1 MPIRKESRQLRV
13 GIVGAG
19 PIAQIAHLE
28 ACRKG
33 RNTQLYALCEA
44 APDLLA
50 RVAAIHR
57 PQRSFT
63 RYPDM
68 LADAQV
74 DAVIVAVADQYHVEL
89 ALQALRAGKHVLVEK
104 PMGVTV
110 EECEAL
116 RDEVV
121 ASGLTLQVGH
131 NRRFDPG
138 VIHARRFIQEEI
150 GGLMSG
156 QFWYYDSVHR
166 YTMTDA
172 LQPIIE
178 TSSSVRRPPGNPK
191 ADRRR
196 YLMLAH
202 GSHLTDT
209 TRFLSQ
215 SEILQVRSRYL
226 ERFDRHC
233 WFVDVAFADGSLG
246 NLELTITVAGD
257 FEEGF
262 RIQGEHGSV
271 NGRLPISWYHKAGF
285 VECFSTADDLYT
297 RPLGQ
302 DGHGYR
308 RQLEGWADTILHGK
322 PQWGATV
329 LDGLATM
336 RAMAAI
342 AHSAATGG
350 DWVELDSISGGV

>member
-1 MPIRKESRQLRV
+1 MPIQKELRLLRIGV
-13 GIVGAG
+13 VGAG
-19 PIAQIAHLE
+19 PISQIAHLE

-33 RNTQLYALCEA
+33 RNTQLYGLCEA

-63 RYPDM
+63 RYAAM
-68 LADAQV
+68 LADRQV
-74 DAVIVAVADQYHVEL
+74 EAVIVAVADQYHVEL

-110 EECEAL
+110 EACETL
-116 RDEVV
+116 RDEV
-121 ASGLTLQVGH
+121 ASSGLTLQVGH

-150 GGLMSG
+150 GGLMSA

-172 LQPIIE
+172 LQPLVE
-178 TSSSVRRPPGNPK
+178 TGANVLRPPGNPK

-202 GSHLTDT
+202 GSHLSDT
-209 TRFLSQ
+209 ARFLSQ
-215 SEILQVRSRYL
+215 SEIVQVRSRHL
-226 ERFDRHC
+226 ERFGRHC

-246 NLELTITVAGD
+246 NLELTVTVAGD

-271 NGRLPISWYHKAGF
+271 RGRLPLSWYHKAGS
-285 VECFSTADDLYT
+285 VECFSTRDDLYT

-322 PQWGATV
+322 PQWGASV
-329 LDGLATM
+329 HDGLASM

-342 AHSAATGG
+342 ARSAASGGGWIGLESVTGG
-350 DWVELDSISGGV
+350 V

>member
-1 MPIRKESRQLRV
+1 MPIQKESRLLRIGV
-13 GIVGAG
+13 VGAG
-19 PIAQIAHLE
+19 PISQIAHLE

-33 RNTQLYALCEA
+33 RNTQLYGLCEA

-57 PQRSFT
+57 PLRSFT
-63 RYPDM
+63 RLDEM
-68 LADAQV
+68 LADTQV
-74 DAVIVAVADQYHVEL
+74 EAVIVAVADQYHVEL

-104 PMGVTV
+104 PMGVNV
-110 EECEAL
+110 VECEAL
-116 RDEVV
+116 RDEVA
-121 ASGLTLQVGH
+121 ASDLTLQVGH

-150 GGLMSG
+150 GGLMSA

-172 LQPIIE
+172 LQPLIE
-178 TSSSVRRPPGNPK
+178 TSSSVLRPPGNPK

-202 GSHLTDT
+202 GSHLSDT
-209 TRFLSQ
+209 ARFLSQ
-215 SEILQVRSRYL
+215 SEIVQVRSRYL
-226 ERFDRHC
+226 ERFGRHC
-233 WFVDVAFADGSLG
+233 WFVDAAFADGSLG
-246 NLELTITVAGD
+246 NMELTVTVAGD

-271 NGRLPISWYHKAGF
+271 RGRLPLSWYHKSGS
-285 VECFSTADDLYT
+285 VECFSTRDDLYT

-308 RQLEGWADTILHGK
+308 QQLEGWADTILHGV
-322 PQWGATV
+322 PQWGASV
-329 LDGLATM
+329 HDGLASM
-336 RAMAAI
+336 RAMSAI

-350 DWVELDSISGGV
+350 GWVELESVTGGV

>member
-1 MPIRKESRQLRV
+1 MPIQKESRLLRIGV
-13 GIVGAG
+13 LGAG

-33 RNTQLYALCEA
+33 RNTQLYGLCEA

-50 RVAAIHR
+50 RVAAMHR

-63 RYPDM
+63 RYADM
-68 LADAQV
+68 LADPQV
-74 DAVIVAVADQYHVEL
+74 EAVIVGVADQFHAGL
-89 ALQALRAGKHVLVEK
+89 ALQALKAGKHVLVEK

-110 EECEAL
+110 AECEAL
-116 RDEVV
+116 RD
-121 ASGLTLQVGH
+121 AALSSGLILQVGH

-138 VIHARRFIQEEI
+138 VMHARHFIQERI
-150 GGLMSG
+150 GGLMSA

-166 YTMTDA
+166 YSMTDA
-172 LQPIIE
+172 LQPFIE
-178 TSSSVRRPPGNPK
+178 TSGQRLVPPGNPK
-191 ADRRR
+191 GDRRR

-209 TRFLSQ
+209 ARFLSQ
-215 SEILQVRSRYL
+215 SEIVQARSRLL
-226 ERFDRHC
+226 ERFDRRC
-233 WFVDVAFADGSLG
+233 WFVDVDYADGSLG
-246 NLELTITVAGD
+246 HLELTITVAGD

-262 RIQGEHGSV
+262 RIQGELGSV
-271 NGRLPISWYHKAGF
+271 NGRLPISWYHKSGS

-322 PQWGATV
+322 PQWGANV
-329 LDGLATM
+329 HDGLASM
-336 RAMAAI
+336 RAMVAI
-342 AHSAATGG
+342 ARSAATGG
-350 DWVELDSISGGV
+350 DWVALESVSGGV

>member
-1 MPIRKESRQLRV
+1 MPIPKEPRLLRIAV
-13 GIVGAG
+13 VGAG
-19 PIAQIAHLE
+19 AIAQIAHLDS
-28 ACRKG
+28 CRKG

-63 RYPDM
+63 RYADM
-68 LADAQV
+68 LADPQV
-74 DAVIVAVADQYHVEL
+74 EAVIVAAADQFHVDL
-89 ALQALRAGKHVLVEK
+89 ATQALRAGKHVLVEK

-110 EECEAL
+110 EECERL
-116 RDEVV
+116 RDETD

-138 VIHARRFIQEEI
+138 VIHARRFIQERI
-150 GGLMSG
+150 GGLMSA
-156 QFWYYDSVHR
+156 QLWYYDSVHR

-172 LQPIIE
+172 LQPLVE
-178 TSSSVRRPPGNPK
+178 SSAGALRPAGNPK

-209 TRFLSQ
+209 TRFLAK
-215 SEILQVRSRYL
+215 SEIVQVRARYL
-226 ERFDRHC
+226 HRFDRHC

-271 NGRLPISWYHKAGF
+271 RGRLPLSWYHKTGA
-285 VECFSTADDLYT
+285 VECFSTEDDLYT

-308 RQLEGWADTILHGK
+308 QQLEGWADTILHGK

-329 LDGLATM
+329 HDGLASM

-342 AHSAATGG
+342 ARSAASGG
-350 DWVELDSISGGV
+350 GWVELESVKGGV

>member
-1 MPIRKESRQLRV
+1 MPIPKESRLLRIGV
-13 GIVGAG
+13 LGAG

-50 RVAAIHR
+50 RVAAMHR
-57 PQRSFT
+57 PQRSFLH
-63 RYPDM
+63 YADM
-68 LADAQV
+68 LADPNV
-74 DAVIVAVADQYHVEL
+74 EAVIVGVADQFHAKL
-89 ALQALRAGKHVLVEK
+89 ALQALEAGKHVLVEK

-116 RDEVV
+116 REAVI

-138 VIHARRFIQEEI
+138 VIHARRFIQEKI
-150 GGLMSG
+150 GGLISA

-172 LQPIIE
+172 LQPLVQ
-178 TSSSVRRPPGNPK
+178 TSTQVLRPTGDPK
-191 ADRRR
+191 SDRRR

-209 TRFLSQ
+209 ARFLAQ
-215 SEILQVRSRYL
+215 SEITRLRSRLL
-226 ERFDRHC
+226 ERLDRRC
-233 WFVDVAFADGSLG
+233 WFVDLAYADGSLG
-246 NLELTITVAGD
+246 HLDLTVTVAGD

-308 RQLEGWADTILHGK
+308 RQLEGWADTILQGK
-322 PQWGATV
+322 EQWGAGV
-329 LDGLATM
+329 HDGLASM

-342 AHSAATGG
+342 ARSAATCG
-350 DWVELDSISGGV
+350 DWVALDSVSGGV

>member
-1 MPIRKESRQLRV
+1 MPIPKESRLLRV
-13 GIVGAG
+13 AVVGAG

-28 ACRKG
+28 SCRKG
-33 RNTQLYALCEA
+33 RNTQLYGLCEA

-50 RVAAIHR
+50 RIAAIHR
-57 PQRSFT
+57 PHRSFT
-63 RYPDM
+63 RYADM
-68 LADAQV
+68 LADSQV
-74 DAVIVAVADQYHVEL
+74 EAVIVAVADQYHVEL

-116 RDEVV
+116 RDEVA

-172 LQPIIE
+172 LQPLIE
-178 TSSSVRRPPGNPK
+178 TSSSVLRPHGNPK

-196 YLMLAH
+196 YLMLGH

-209 TRFLSQ
+209 TRFLSK
-215 SEILQVRSRYL
+215 SEIVQVRSRYL
-226 ERFDRHC
+226 DRFDRHC
-233 WFVDVAFADGSLG
+233 WFVDIAFADGSLG
-246 NLELTITVAGD
+246 NLELTVTVAGD

-271 NGRLPISWYHKAGF
+271 RGRLPLSWYHKTGA
-285 VECFSTADDLYT
+285 VECFSTRDDLYT

-308 RQLEGWADTILHGK
+308 QQLEGWADTILHGK
-322 PQWGATV
+322 PQWGASV
-329 LDGLATM
+329 HDGLASM

-342 AHSAATGG
+342 SLSASTGG
-350 DWVELDSISGGV
+350 DWVNLESVSGGV

>member
-50 RVAAIHR
+50 RVSAIHR

-74 DAVIVAVADQYHVEL
+74 EAVIVAVADQYHVEL
-89 ALQALRAGKHVLVEK
+89 ALQALQAGKHVLVEK

-138 VIHARRFIQEEI
+138 VIHARRFIQQEI

-172 LQPIIE
+172 LQPLIE

-215 SEILQVRSRYL
+215 SEILQLRSRYL

-233 WFVDVAFADGSLG
+233 WFVDIAFADGSLG

-271 NGRLPISWYHKAGF
+271 RGRLPLSWYHKSGS
-285 VECFSTADDLYT
+285 VECFSTRDDLYT

-308 RQLEGWADTILHGK
+308 QQLESWADTILHGK

-329 LDGLATM
+329 HDGLAAM
-336 RAMAAI
+336 RTMAAI

-350 DWVELDSISGGV
+350 DWVELDSITGGV

>member
-1 MPIRKESRQLRV
+1 MPIQKESRLLRIGV
-13 GIVGAG
+13 LGAG

-28 ACRKG
+28 SCRKG

-57 PQRSFT
+57 PQRSFLH
-63 RYPDM
+63 YAEM
-68 LADAQV
+68 LADSRV
-74 DAVIVAVADQYHVEL
+74 DAVIVGVADQFHANL
-89 ALQALRAGKHVLVEK
+89 ALQALEAGKHVLVEK

-110 EECEAL
+110 EECEEL
-116 RDEVV
+116 RDAVTS
-121 ASGLTLQVGH
+121 SGLTLQVGH

-138 VIHARRFIQEEI
+138 IIHARNFIQEQI
-150 GGLMSG
+150 GGLISA

-172 LQPIIE
+172 LQPLIA
-178 TSSSVRRPPGNPK
+178 TSAQVLRPSGNPK
-191 ADRRR
+191 GDRRR

-209 TRFLSQ
+209 ARFLSQ
-215 SEILQVRSRYL
+215 SRITQVRSRLL
-226 ERFDRHC
+226 ERFDRRC
-233 WFVDVAFADGSLG
+233 WFVDVAYADGSLG
-246 NLELTITVAGD
+246 HLELTVTVAGD

-308 RQLEGWADTILHGK
+308 RQLEGWADTVLHGK
-322 PQWGATV
+322 QQWGANV
-329 LDGLATM
+329 HDGLASM

-342 AHSAATGG
+342 ARSAATDG
-350 DWVELDSISGGV
+350 DWIALNSVSGGV

>member
-1 MPIRKESRQLRV
+1 MPIAKDSRLLRIGV
-13 GIVGAG
+13 LGAG

-33 RNTQLYALCEA
+33 RNTQLYGLCEA

-63 RYPDM
+63 RYTDM
-68 LADAQV
+68 LADPQV
-74 DAVIVAVADQYHVEL
+74 EAVIVGVADQFHVEM
-89 ALQALRAGKHVLVEK
+89 ASQALHAGKHVLVEK

-116 RDEVV
+116 RDAVV
-121 ASGLTLQVGH
+121 SCGLTLQVGH

-138 VIHARRFIQEEI
+138 VIHARRFIQERI
-150 GGLMSG
+150 GGLMSA

-172 LQPIIE
+172 LQPLIE
-178 TSSSVRRPPGNPK
+178 TSQQALRPAGNPK

-196 YLMLAH
+196 YLMLGH

-209 TRFLSQ
+209 ARFLSR
-215 SEILQVRSRYL
+215 SGIVQVRSRLL
-226 ERFDRHC
+226 ERFGRRC
-233 WFVDVAFADGSLG
+233 WFVDLAFADGSLG
-246 NLELTITVAGD
+246 HLDLTISAAGD

-271 NGRLPISWYHKAGF
+271 NGRLPLSWYHKAGY

-308 RQLEGWADTILHGK
+308 QQLEGWADTILHGK
-322 PQWGATV
+322 AQWGANV
-329 LDGLATM
+329 HDGLASM

-342 AHSAATGG
+342 ARSAATGG
-350 DWVELDSISGGV
+350 GWIDLSTVTGGV

>member
-1 MPIRKESRQLRV
+1 MPIQKETRLLRIGV
-13 GIVGAG
+13 LGAG

-50 RVAAIHR
+50 RVAAMHR
-57 PQRSFT
+57 PQRSFLH
-63 RYPDM
+63 YDDM
-68 LADAQV
+68 LADPLV
-74 DAVIVAVADQYHVEL
+74 EAVIVGVADQFHAKL
-89 ALQALRAGKHVLVEK
+89 ALQALEAGKHVLVEK

-110 EECEAL
+110 EECETL
-116 RDEVV
+116 RDAVT

-138 VIHARRFIQEEI
+138 VIHARRFIQQQI
-150 GGLMSG
+150 GGLLSA

-172 LQPIIE
+172 LQPLVI
-178 TSSSVRRPPGNPK
+178 TSAQVLRPSGDPK
-191 ADRRR
+191 SDRRR

-209 TRFLSQ
+209 ARFLAQ
-215 SEILQVRSRYL
+215 SEIAQLRARLL
-226 ERFDRHC
+226 ERFDRRC
-233 WFVDVAFADGSLG
+233 WFVDLTYADGSLG
-246 NLELTITVAGD
+246 HLELTVTVAGD

-271 NGRLPISWYHKAGF
+271 NGRLPLSWYHQSGF

-308 RQLEGWADTILHGK
+308 RQLEGWADTVLHGK
-322 PQWGATV
+322 EQWGAGV
-329 LDGLATM
+329 HDGLASM
-336 RAMAAI
+336 RAMTAI
-342 AHSAATGG
+342 ARSAATGG
-350 DWVELDSISGGV
+350 DWIALDSVSGGV

>member
-1 MPIRKESRQLRV
+1 MPIEKETRLLRIGV
-13 GIVGAG
+13 LGAG

-50 RVAAIHR
+50 RVAAMHR
-57 PQRSFT
+57 PQRSFLH
-63 RYPDM
+63 YADM
-68 LADAQV
+68 LADPHV
-74 DAVIVAVADQYHVEL
+74 DAVIVGVADQFHAKL
-89 ALQALRAGKHVLVEK
+89 ALQALEAGKHVLVEK

-116 RDEVV
+116 RDAVTS
-121 ASGLTLQVGH
+121 SGLTLQVGH

-138 VIHARRFIQEEI
+138 VIHARCFIQEQI
-150 GGLMSG
+150 GGLISA
-156 QFWYYDSVHR
+156 QLWYYDSVHR

-172 LQPIIE
+172 LQPLVQ
-178 TSSSVRRPPGNPK
+178 TSTQVLRPSGDPK
-191 ADRRR
+191 SDRRR

-209 TRFLSQ
+209 ARFLAQ
-215 SEILQVRSRYL
+215 SEITRLRARLL
-226 ERFDRHC
+226 ERFDRRC
-233 WFVDVAFADGSLG
+233 WFVDVAYADGSLG
-246 NLELTITVAGD
+246 HLELTVTVAGD

-271 NGRLPISWYHKAGF
+271 NGRLPISWYHKSGF
-285 VECFSTADDLYT
+285 VECFSTANDLYT

-322 PQWGATV
+322 DQWGAGV
-329 LDGLATM
+329 HDGLASM
-336 RAMAAI
+336 RAMTAI
-342 AHSAATGG
+342 ARSAATGG
-350 DWVELDSISGGV
+350 DWVALDSVSGGV

>member
-1 MPIRKESRQLRV
+1 MPIQKESRLLRIGV
-13 GIVGAG
+13 VGAG

-28 ACRKG
+28 ACRKA
-33 RNTQLYALCEA
+33 RNTQLYGLCEV

-57 PQRSFT
+57 PHRSFT
-63 RYPDM
+63 RYSDM
-68 LADAQV
+68 LADSQV
-74 DAVIVAVADQYHVEL
+74 EAVIVGVADQFHVDL

-110 EECEAL
+110 EECESL

-138 VIHARRFIQEEI
+138 VIHARRFIQEQI
-150 GGLMSG
+150 GGLLSA

-172 LQPIIE
+172 LQPLIE
-178 TSSSVRRPPGNPK
+178 TSAQVLRPPGNPK
-191 ADRRR
+191 GDRRR

-209 TRFLSQ
+209 ARFLSQ
-215 SEILQVRSRYL
+215 SEIVQVRARLL
-226 ERFDRHC
+226 ERFERRC
-233 WFVDVAFADGSLG
+233 WFVDLAFADGSLG
-246 NLELTITVAGD
+246 HLELTITVAGD

-271 NGRLPISWYHKAGF
+271 NGRLPISWYHKSGS
-285 VECFSTADDLYT
+285 VECFSTVDDLYT

-322 PQWGATV
+322 AQWGASV
-329 LDGLATM
+329 HDGLASM
-336 RAMAAI
+336 RAIAAI
-342 AHSAATGG
+342 ARAAAAGG
-350 DWVELDSISGGV
+350 DWIALDQVTGGV

>member
-1 MPIRKESRQLRV
+1 MPIPKQPRLLRIGV
-13 GIVGAG
+13 LGAG
-19 PIAQIAHLE
+19 PVAQIGHLD

-33 RNTQLYALCEA
+33 RNTELYGLCEA

-63 RYPDM
+63 RYADM
-68 LADAQV
+68 LADPQV
-74 DAVIVAVADQYHVEL
+74 EAVIVGVADQFHVRL
-89 ALQALRAGKHVLVEK
+89 ALQALDAGKHVLVEK

-116 RDEVV
+116 RDAVV
-121 ASGLTLQVGH
+121 ASGLALQVGH

-138 VIHARRFIQEEI
+138 VIHARHFIQERI
-150 GGLMSG
+150 GGLISA
-156 QFWYYDSVHR
+156 QFWYYDSIYR
-166 YTMTDA
+166 YTMTDN
-172 LQPIIE
+172 LQPLIE
-178 TSSSVRRPPGNPK
+178 TSAQALRPPGSPK

-209 TRFLSQ
+209 ARFLSQ
-215 SEILQVRSRYL
+215 SEIVQVRSRLL
-226 ERFDRHC
+226 ERFRRRC

-246 NLELTITVAGD
+246 HLDLTIAVAAD

-262 RIQGEHGSV
+262 RIHGECGNV
-271 NGRLPISWYHKAGF
+271 NGRLPLSWYHKAGH
-285 VECFSTADDLYT
+285 VECFSTENDLYT

-302 DGHGYR
+302 DGYGYR
-308 RQLEGWADTILHGK
+308 QQLEGWADTILHGK
-322 PQWGATV
+322 EQWGADV
-329 LDGLATM
+329 HDGLAAM
-336 RAMAAI
+336 RTMAAI
-342 AHSAATGG
+342 ARSAATGG
-350 DWVELDSISGGV
+350 GWVALETVTGGV

>member
-1 MPIRKESRQLRV
+1 MPIEKESRLL
-13 GIVGAG
+13 GIGVLGAG

-50 RVAAIHR
+50 RVAAAHR
-57 PQRSFT
+57 PQRSFLHHA
-63 RYPDM
+63 DM
-68 LADAQV
+68 LADPRV
-74 DAVIVAVADQYHVEL
+74 EGVIVGVADQFHARL
-89 ALQALRAGKHVLVEK
+89 AIQALEAGKHVLVEK

-110 EECEAL
+110 EECEQL
-116 RDEVV
+116 RDAV
-121 ASGLTLQVGH
+121 ASSGLTLQIGH

-138 VIHARRFIQEEI
+138 VIHARSFIQEQI
-150 GGLMSG
+150 GGLISA

-172 LQPIIE
+172 LQPLVE
-178 TSSSVRRPPGNPK
+178 TSAQVLRPSGNPK
-191 ADRRR
+191 GDRRR

-202 GSHLTDT
+202 GSHLADT
-209 TRFLSQ
+209 ARFLSQ
-215 SEILQVRSRYL
+215 SDITQVRSRLL
-226 ERFDRHC
+226 ERFDRRC
-233 WFVDVAFADGSLG
+233 WFIDVAYTDGSLG
-246 NLELTITVAGD
+246 HLELTVTVAGD

-271 NGRLPISWYHKAGF
+271 NGRLPISWYHKSGY
-285 VECFSTADDLYT
+285 VECFSTTDDLYT

-322 PQWGATV
+322 EQWGAGV
-329 LDGLATM
+329 HDGLASM

-342 AHSAATGG
+342 ARSAASGG
-350 DWVELDSISGGV
+350 DWVALNSVSGGV

>member
-1 MPIRKESRQLRV
+1 MAIEKESRLLRIGV
-13 GIVGAG
+13 LGAG

-50 RVAAIHR
+50 RVAAMHR
-57 PQRSFT
+57 PRRSFT
-63 RYPDM
+63 RYADM
-68 LADAQV
+68 LADPQL
-74 DAVIVAVADQYHVEL
+74 DAVIVGVADQFHAEL
-89 ALQALRAGKHVLVEK
+89 ARQALAAGKHALVEK

-116 RDEVV
+116 RDAVV
-121 ASGLTLQVGH
+121 SSGLTLQVGH

-138 VIHARRFIQEEI
+138 VIHARQFIQEQI
-150 GGLMSG
+150 GGLMSA

-172 LQPIIE
+172 LQPLIE
-178 TSSSVRRPPGNPK
+178 TSAQVLRPPGNPK
-191 ADRRR
+191 GDRRR

-209 TRFLSQ
+209 ARFLSQ
-215 SEILQVRSRYL
+215 SEIVQVRARLL
-226 ERFDRHC
+226 ERFERRC
-233 WFVDVAFADGSLG
+233 WFVDLAFADGSLG
-246 NLELTITVAGD
+246 HLELTITVAGD

-271 NGRLPISWYHKAGF
+271 NGRLPISWYHKSGS
-285 VECFSTADDLYT
+285 VECFSTVDDLYT

-322 PQWGATV
+322 AQWGASV
-329 LDGLATM
+329 HDGLASM
-336 RAMAAI
+336 RAIAAI
-342 AHSAATGG
+342 ARAAAAGG
-350 DWVELDSISGGV
+350 DWIALDQVTGGV

>member
-1 MPIRKESRQLRV
+1 VPIQKESRLLRIGV
-13 GIVGAG
+13 LGAG

-50 RVAAIHR
+50 RVAAMHR
-57 PQRSFT
+57 PQRSFLH
-63 RYPDM
+63 YADM
-68 LADAQV
+68 LADPRV
-74 DAVIVAVADQYHVEL
+74 EAVIVGVADQFHAQL
-89 ALQALRAGKHVLVEK
+89 ALKALEAGKHVLIEK

-116 RDEVV
+116 RHAVTS
-121 ASGLTLQVGH
+121 SGLTLQVGH

-138 VIHARRFIQEEI
+138 VIHARRFIREQI
-150 GGLMSG
+150 GGLISA

-172 LQPIIE
+172 LQPLVE
-178 TSSSVRRPPGNPK
+178 TSAQVLRPSGDPK
-191 ADRRR
+191 SDRRR

-209 TRFLSQ
+209 ARFLAQ
-215 SEILQVRSRYL
+215 SEITRLRSRLL
-226 ERFDRHC
+226 ERFDRRC
-233 WFVDVAFADGSLG
+233 WFVDLAYADGSLG
-246 NLELTITVAGD
+246 HLELTVTVAGD

-262 RIQGEHGSV
+262 RIQGENGSV
-271 NGRLPISWYHKAGF
+271 NGRLPISWYHKSGF

-322 PQWGATV
+322 EQLGAGV
-329 LDGLATM
+329 HDGLASM

-342 AHSAATGG
+342 ARSAATDG
-350 DWVELDSISGGV
+350 DWIALNSVSGGV

>member
-1 MPIRKESRQLRV
+1 MPIQKESRLLRIGV
-13 GIVGAG
+13 LGAG

-33 RNTQLYALCEA
+33 RNTKLYALCEA

-50 RVAAIHR
+50 RVAAMHR
-57 PQRSFT
+57 PQRSFLH
-63 RYPDM
+63 YADM
-68 LADAQV
+68 LADPNV
-74 DAVIVAVADQYHVEL
+74 EAVIVGVADQFHVKA
-89 ALQALRAGKHVLVEK
+89 ALQALEAGKHVLVEK

-116 RDEVV
+116 RDAVF

-138 VIHARRFIQEEI
+138 VIHARRFIQEQI
-150 GGLMSG
+150 GGLISA

-172 LQPIIE
+172 LQPLVQ
-178 TSSSVRRPPGNPK
+178 TSTQVLRPPGNPK
-191 ADRRR
+191 SDRRR

-209 TRFLSQ
+209 ARFLAQ
-215 SEILQVRSRYL
+215 SDITRLRSRLL
-226 ERFDRHC
+226 ERFDRRC
-233 WFVDVAFADGSLG
+233 WFVDLAYADGSLG
-246 NLELTITVAGD
+246 HLDLTVTVAGD

-322 PQWGATV
+322 EQWGAGV
-329 LDGLATM
+329 HDGLASM

-342 AHSAATGG
+342 ARSAATGG
-350 DWVELDSISGGV
+350 DWVALSSVSGGV

>member
-1 MPIRKESRQLRV
+1 MPIRKESRLLRV

-33 RNTQLYALCEA
+33 RNTQLYSLCEA

-57 PQRSFT
+57 PHRSFT
-63 RYPDM
+63 RY
-68 LADAQV
+68 ADLLSDSQV
-74 DAVIVAVADQYHVEL
+74 EAVIVAVADQYHVEL
-89 ALQALRAGKHVLVEK
+89 ALQALQAGKHVLVEK

-116 RDEVV
+116 RDVVV

-150 GGLMSG
+150 GGLLSG

-172 LQPIIE
+172 LQPLIE
-178 TSSSVRRPPGNPK
+178 TSSSVLRPPGNPK

-215 SEILQVRSRYL
+215 SEIVKLRSRYL
-226 ERFDRHC
+226 DRFSRHC
-233 WFVDVAFADGSLG
+233 WFVDLAFADGSLG

-271 NGRLPISWYHKAGF
+271 RGRLPLSWYHKSGT
-285 VECFSTADDLYT
+285 VECFSTSDDLYT

-308 RQLEGWADTILHGK
+308 QQLEGWADTILHGK

-329 LDGLATM
+329 HDGLATM

-350 DWVELDSISGGV
+350 DWVELDSITGGV

>member
-1 MPIRKESRQLRV
+1 MPIQKESRLLRIGV
-13 GIVGAG
+13 VGAG

-28 ACRKG
+28 ACRKA
-33 RNTQLYALCEA
+33 RNTQLYGLCEV

-57 PQRSFT
+57 PHRSFT
-63 RYPDM
+63 RYSDM
-68 LADAQV
+68 LADSQV
-74 DAVIVAVADQYHVEL
+74 EAVIVGVADQFHVDL
-89 ALQALRAGKHVLVEK
+89 ALQALRTGKHVLVEK

-116 RDEVV
+116 RDQVV

-138 VIHARRFIQEEI
+138 VIHARRFIQEQI
-150 GGLMSG
+150 GGLMSA
-156 QFWYYDSVHR
+156 QFWYYDSIHR

-172 LQPIIE
+172 LQPLIE
-178 TSSSVRRPPGNPK
+178 TSSQAHRPPGNPK
-191 ADRRR
+191 ADRLS

-215 SEILQVRSRYL
+215 SEIVQVRTRLL
-226 ERFDRHC
+226 ERFGRRC
-233 WFVDVAFADGSLG
+233 WFVDVAFVDGSLG
-246 NLELTITVAGD
+246 HLELTITVAGD

-271 NGRLPISWYHKAGF
+271 NGRLPLSWYHKAGS
-285 VECFSTADDLYT
+285 VECFSTENDLYT

-308 RQLEGWADTILHGK
+308 QQIEGWADTILHGK
-322 PQWGATV
+322 AQWGANV
-329 LDGLATM
+329 HDGLGSM

-342 AHSAATGG
+342 ASSASTGG
-350 DWVELDSISGGV
+350 GWVALKSVTGGV

>member
-1 MPIRKESRQLRV
+1 MPIPKEARLLHIGV
-13 GIVGAG
+13 VGAG

-28 ACRKG
+28 SCRKG

-63 RYPDM
+63 RLAEM
-68 LADAQV
+68 LADPQV
-74 DAVIVAVADQYHVEL
+74 EAVIVAVADQYHVEL

-116 RDEVV
+116 RDEVA

-138 VIHARRFIQEEI
+138 VIHARRFIQERI

-172 LQPIIE
+172 LQPLIE
-178 TSSSVRRPPGNPK
+178 TSSSVLRPSGNPK

-215 SEILQVRSRYL
+215 SDIVEVRSRYL
-226 ERFDRHC
+226 DRFGRHC
-233 WFVDVAFADGSLG
+233 WFVEVAFADGSLG

-271 NGRLPISWYHKAGF
+271 RGRLPLSWYHKSGS
-285 VECFSTADDLYT
+285 VECFSTHDDLYT

-308 RQLEGWADTILHGK
+308 QQLEGWADTILHGR
-322 PQWGATV
+322 PQWGANV
-329 LDGLATM
+329 DDGLASM
-336 RAMAAI
+336 RAIAAI
-342 AHSAATGG
+342 AQSAAIGG
-350 DWVELDSISGGV
+350 DWVELESVTGGV

>member
-1 MPIRKESRQLRV
+1 MPIQKESRLLRIGV
-13 GIVGAG
+13 VGAG

-28 ACRKG
+28 ACRKA
-33 RNTQLYALCEA
+33 RNTQLYGLCEV

-57 PQRSFT
+57 PHRSFT
-63 RYPDM
+63 RYSDM
-68 LADAQV
+68 LADSQV
-74 DAVIVAVADQYHVEL
+74 EAVIVGVADQFHVDL

-110 EECEAL
+110 EECESL

-138 VIHARRFIQEEI
+138 VIHARHFIQDQI
-150 GGLMSG
+150 GGLMSA

-172 LQPIIE
+172 LQPLIE
-178 TSSSVRRPPGNPK
+178 TSSQALRPRGNPK

-196 YLMLAH
+196 YLMLGH

-215 SEILQVRSRYL
+215 SEIVQVRTRLL
-226 ERFDRHC
+226 ERFGRRC
-233 WFVDVAFADGSLG
+233 WFVDVAFVDGSLG
-246 NLELTITVAGD
+246 HLELTITVAGD

-271 NGRLPISWYHKAGF
+271 NGRLPLSWYHKAGS
-285 VECFSTADDLYT
+285 VECFSTENDLYT

-308 RQLEGWADTILHGK
+308 QQIEGWADTILHGK
-322 PQWGATV
+322 AQWGANV
-329 LDGLATM
+329 HDGLASM
-336 RAMAAI
+336 RAIAAI
-342 AHSAATGG
+342 AHSASTGG
-350 DWVELDSISGGV
+350 GWVALESVTGGV

>member
-1 MPIRKESRQLRV
+1 MPIQKETRLLRIGV
-13 GIVGAG
+13 LGAG

-50 RVAAIHR
+50 RVAAMHR
-57 PQRSFT
+57 PQRSFLH
-63 RYPDM
+63 YDDM
-68 LADAQV
+68 LADPLV
-74 DAVIVAVADQYHVEL
+74 EAVIVGVADQFHAKL
-89 ALQALRAGKHVLVEK
+89 ALQALEAGKHVLVEK

-110 EECEAL
+110 EECETL
-116 RDEVV
+116 RDAVT

-138 VIHARRFIQEEI
+138 VIHARRFIQQQI
-150 GGLMSG
+150 GGLLSA

-172 LQPIIE
+172 LQPLVI
-178 TSSSVRRPPGNPK
+178 TSAQVLRPSGDPK
-191 ADRRR
+191 SDRRR

-209 TRFLSQ
+209 ARFLAQ
-215 SEILQVRSRYL
+215 SEIAQLRARLL
-226 ERFDRHC
+226 ERFDRRC
-233 WFVDVAFADGSLG
+233 WFVDLAYADGSLG
-246 NLELTITVAGD
+246 HLELTVTVAGD

-271 NGRLPISWYHKAGF
+271 NGRLPLSWYHQSGF

-308 RQLEGWADTILHGK
+308 RQLEGWADTVLHGK
-322 PQWGATV
+322 EQWGAGV
-329 LDGLATM
+329 HDGLASM
-336 RAMAAI
+336 RAMTAI
-342 AHSAATGG
+342 ARSAATGG
-350 DWVELDSISGGV
+350 DWVALDSVSGGV

>member
-1 MPIRKESRQLRV
+1 MPIQKETRLLRIGV
-13 GIVGAG
+13 VGAG

-28 ACRKG
+28 SCRKG
-33 RNTQLYALCEA
+33 RNTELYGLCET

-50 RVAAIHR
+50 RVAGIHR

-63 RYPDM
+63 RYADM
-68 LADAQV
+68 LADTQV
-74 DAVIVAVADQYHVEL
+74 DAVIVAVADQFHVEL

-104 PMGVTV
+104 PMGANV

-138 VIHARRFIQEEI
+138 VIHARRFIQEHI
-150 GGLMSG
+150 GGLLSA

-166 YTMTDA
+166 YAMTDA
-172 LQPIIE
+172 LQPLIE
-178 TSSSVRRPPGNPK
+178 TSSQALRPAGNPK

-196 YLMLAH
+196 YLMLGH

-215 SEILQVRSRYL
+215 SEITQVRSRYL
-226 ERFDRHC
+226 ERFGRHC
-233 WFVDVAFADGSLG
+233 WFVDIAFADGSLG

-262 RIQGEHGSV
+262 RIQCAQARVAAACPFMVPQGGSV
-271 NGRLPISWYHKAGF
+271 EWLFY
-285 VECFSTADDLYT
+285 
-297 RPLGQ
+297 
-302 DGHGYR
+302 
-308 RQLEGWADTILHGK
+308 EG
-322 PQWGATV
+322 
-329 LDGLATM
+329 
-336 RAMAAI
+336 
-342 AHSAATGG
+342 
-350 DWVELDSISGGV
+350 